1 MAFETWYTICLMCG
15 IQISSLP
22 DDAEMQTVFSFM
34 YIGDMSRSTQNIA
47 SRIKSIIEQYDPN
60 AKVYLYG
67 SRATGKVHHESD
79 WDVLIL
85 LSSDFVTTEME
96 RKVTSPLYDLE
107 FDTGEVISPSVY
119 TQKEWSKKHRV
130 TPFYNNVMREGI
142 LL

>member
-1 MAFETWYTICLMCG
+1 
-15 IQISSLP
+15 
-22 DDAEMQTVFSFM
+22 M
-34 YIGDMSRSTQNIA
+34 YIEDVRRSTLNIA
-47 SRIKSIIEQYDPN
+47 RRIKSIVHKYDPN

-67 SRATGKVHHESD
+67 SRATGKVHSESD

-85 LSSDFVTTEME
+85 LSSDNVTSEME

-119 TQKEWSKKHRV
+119 SHEEWHKKHRV
-130 TPFYNNVMREGI
+130 TPFYNNVMREGK

>member
-1 MAFETWYTICLMCG
+1 MSG
-15 IQISSLP
+15 IQIFFKP
-22 DDAEMQTVFSFM
+22 YDAVMQTVFAFM
-34 YIGDMSRSTQNIA
+34 YIGDMRRSTQNIA
-47 SRIKSIIEQYDPN
+47 RRIKSIIEQYDPN

-67 SRATGKVHHESD
+67 SRATGKIHHESD

-119 TQKEWSKKHRV
+119 TQKEWDKKHRV

>member
-1 MAFETWYTICLMCG
+1 
-15 IQISSLP
+15 
-22 DDAEMQTVFSFM
+22 M
-34 YIGDMSRSTQNIA
+34 YIGDMRRSTPNIA
-47 SRIKSIIEQYDPN
+47 RRIKSIIHQYDPN

-67 SRATGKVHHESD
+67 SRATGKVHPESD

-85 LSSDFVTTEME
+85 LSSDVLTSEME

-119 TQKEWSKKHRV
+119 TQEEWHKKHRV
-130 TPFYNNVMREGI
+130 TPFYNNVMREGK